1 MCFFVFSTL
10 FLHTKL
16 GALRSTP
23 HEKPLLPSTT
33 MLRATSIARRLT
45 APVLRTRQTRSDGCG
60 DTEWGARVGTVW
72 HTGRRRHD
80 DVRAT
85 HPNRAHGAPPPLP
98 PYFPPSQSQVGA
110 ASLLKP
116 RALQRFATGTCTHR
130 NYARHR
136 LPLRRRM
143 EPTRSSCACVPT
155 VPARPTMTH
164 PAGRLASAPIGRG
177 QTTYTPYADVAA
189 RVVPRAAGVAAA
201 GVIGLGVGIIGYTAH
216 VDPHFKPS

>member
-1 MCFFVFSTL
+1 MCFFVFRPY

-23 HEKPLLPSTT
+23 HEKPLLPSST
-33 MLRATSIARRLT
+33 MLHATSIARRLT
-45 APVLRTRQTRSDGCG
+45 APVLCTRQTRSDGCG

-110 ASLLKP
+110 ASTLKP
-116 RALQRFATGTCTHR
+116 RALQQFATGTCTHR
-130 NYARHR
+130 TQLCSTSVATSAADGAHAQQLCVRAHRARSADHATSRRPARKRAHRPWPDHLHAVRRRRRSRRTTCRWRRRRWRHR
-136 LPLRRRM
+136 FGSGDHWVCCP
-143 EPTRSSCACVPT
+143 C
-155 VPARPTMTH
+155 
-164 PAGRLASAPIGRG
+164 
-177 QTTYTPYADVAA
+177 
-189 RVVPRAAGVAAA
+189 
-201 GVIGLGVGIIGYTAH
+201 
-216 VDPHFKPS
+216 